1 MFIVL
6 NSLFFQLRPGMERY
20 QRAVVHITAKR
31 QPSPDLRAARVCVYT
46 SSGEEDSSSTP
57 LSTTSTTNH
66 TNLTCPSGT
75 LQDPSY
81 LTIPF
86 TTSSPGPLSPSPKRA
101 KEQGAFMFI
110 AGDHERLVIGKLL
123 ICMLKCLLFIVIGRV
138 SQRVINNLLKPE

>member
-101 KEQGAFMFI
+101 KEQGASMFI
-110 AGDHERLVIGKLL
+110 AGDHERLFIGKLL
-123 ICMLKCLLFIVIGRV
+123 ICRLKCLLFRVVGRV
-138 SQRVINNLLKPE
+138 SQGVLNNFLKPG

>member
-1 MFIVL
+1 
-6 NSLFFQLRPGMERY
+6 MERY

-31 QPSPDLRAARVCVYT
+31 EPSPDLRAARVCVYT
-46 SSGEEDSSSTP
+46 SSGKEDSSSTP
-57 LSTTSTTNH
+57 VSTTSTTNL
-66 TNLTCPSGT
+66 TTLTCPAGI